1 MNLIKNLTSFGIEQ
15 YLKGSRSKKKKKA
28 YEAKAILD
36 DFSLTITSGLQKM
49 FTPPR

>member
-15 YLKGSRSKKKKKA
+15 YLKGSRSKKKKA